1 MERHDHFEELLAAA
15 SVGEAT
21 GAELAELE
29 GHLRECP
36 ACRQAYGD
44 FVELR
49 SVGMTVEANGQC
61 EVTGPEAMGYIDS
74 VRFREKF
81 LQKAEAEGIL
91 SSRGK
96 TAHGLPPPVIRQAIR
111 PVRSRAYV
119 RYALGVAAT
128 VILALGALGVYRGKI
143 HVSIASSMSHATQ
156 GSPPGSPQNARADN
170 NRDALLSHLEAE
182 NHKLASEITSLKASL
197 AKESSAAEEWKTSA
211 ASSVSD
217 RTALLAAAKEREAKI
232 GDLERQLDQAQ
243 TQVMGVRAELEK
255 VQASNQATVAADQT
269 RIDELSDQLSE
280 QSSALARER
289 EMLAANRDIRDLM
302 SARNLHIADVFD
314 TDSRGKTRAA
324 FGRVFFTE
332 GKSLIIYAY
341 DLNDKRVQEAG
352 YHYRVWGK
360 KEGPGPR
367 PKSLGIFY
375 SDDKVQKRWVFK
387 YEDPKVLSEID
398 SVFVTL
404 EPPGKN
410 PTEPKGEKFLYAY
423 LRNQPN
429 HP

>member
-15 SVGEAT
+15 SVGDAN

-29 GHLRECP
+29 AHLRECP

-44 FVELR
+44 FLELGSVRMAVEGNTNVQV
-49 SVGMTVEANGQC
+49 S
-61 EVTGPEAMGYIDS
+61 GPEAMGYIDS

-81 LQKAEAEGIL
+81 LEKAEAEGIL
-91 SSRGK
+91 SSRKK
-96 TAHGLPPPVIRQAIR
+96 TAPSLPPPVIGQAMR
-111 PVRSRAYV
+111 PARPRTYV
-119 RYALGVAAT
+119 PYALGVAAT
-128 VILALGALGVYRGKI
+128 VLLALGGAAVYRGKI
-143 HVSIASSMSHATQ
+143 HVPRASSVERRTHETPTAPAQ
-156 GSPPGSPQNARADN
+156 GVSSEQNQQAVLAR
-170 NRDALLSHLEAE
+170 LEAE
-182 NHKLASEITSLKASL
+182 NQTLASEIASLKVSL
-197 AKESSAAEEWKTSA
+197 AKEASAAEEWKTSA
-211 ASSVSD
+211 ANSESD
-217 RTALLAAAKEREAKI
+217 RAALLGAARERDAKI
-232 GDLERQLDQAQ
+232 SDLQRQLDQVQ
-243 TQVMGVRAELEK
+243 TQVTSVRGELEK
-255 VQASNQATVAADQT
+255 AQASNQDTLLADQA
-269 RIDELSDQLSE
+269 RINEQSDQVAE
-280 QSSALARER
+280 QSIALARER

-302 SARNLHIADVFD
+302 AARNLHIADVFD
-314 TDSRGKTRAA
+314 TDDRGKTRAA

-341 DLNDKRVQEAG
+341 DLNDKRVQDAG

-360 KEGPGPR
+360 KEGPGQGA
-367 PKSLGIFY
+367 KSLGIFF
-375 SDDKVQKRWVFK
+375 SDDKAQRRWVFK